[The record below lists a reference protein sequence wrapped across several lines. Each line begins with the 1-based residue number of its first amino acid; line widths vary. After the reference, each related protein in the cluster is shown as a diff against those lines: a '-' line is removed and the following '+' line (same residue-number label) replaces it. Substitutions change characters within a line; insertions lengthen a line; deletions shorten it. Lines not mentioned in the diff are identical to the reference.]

1 MNQVSHTQIEL
12 SEIDRNLSKFLFPN
26 VEIIPQSVPVG
37 GRVKF
42 FIQNWKVITR
52 DPWILQS
59 VKGIELPL
67 VSNPYQKRIP
77 VPSKFR
83 AADQILIDSEIE
95 SLVSKHAVRETTPT
109 SDSFYSN
116 VFLVPKKGGELRP
129 VINLRNLNGFLPYQH
144 FKMEG
149 IQLLRDL
156 MEEGDWL
163 VKLDLKDAYL
173 TINVA
178 EEFRK
183 YLKFFWRNK
192 IMEFTSLPFGIAIAP
207 RVFTKIMKVPIAIL
221 RRLGIRL
228 VIYLDDIMIMNQSLS
243 GIQSDLST
251 AVYLL
256 ENLGFL
262 INQKKS
268 VLVPTHVTEF
278 LGFTVNSETMTLS
291 LPKDKV
297 IKIKQN
303 CLDLVSRQSVSAR
316 DLAQL
321 IGRLTATN
329 QAVLPSPLHYRSL
342 QILKTKALH
351 AGGSYDHQV
360 QLDEESKQE
369 LIWWSSK
376 LSMWNGKA
384 LVRPHPNIVIKSD
397 ASLVGWGAVCQ
408 NAKTGGLWL
417 ENERD
422 QHINVLELKA
432 AFLAIQCFQSKI
444 LKKTCTTTIGQQ
456 SSDSLYKQYG
466 GYKIKEVD
474 RSCKSDL
481 AMVFGKGN
489 NSDRGIS
496 TRAHEHRGGL
506 GKPLFQGH
514 EFLEIRSRDFQS
526 SNEGNG
532 PLFRRSFCGQNKC
545 PTEQV
550 LQLERRPSCTG
561 IRCDATDLEEHN
573 GLCFSPILHDIALF
587 SEGEGGEVPSRDRNT
602 DMANATLVSS
612 PPSDV
617 DRLSSADTDEH
628 ENLNSSPGGS
638 SPFDRQR
645 HITSSRVEGIRR
657 YYASEGF
664 SDQVKELLL
673 HAWRPGTKSAYDSAW
688 SKWNSWCLERSID
701 PFSAP
706 LAAVLDFLAWMF
718 FQGYKYR
725 TINVHRSAISSV
737 LPQVNGVSVGQIP
750 VVKQLFKGIL
760 IKDPP
765 QPKYGF
771 SWDINVVLKHL
782 SELPNDNDLSLLQL
796 SKKFSTLLAL
806 GAPKRVSEIARFDRR
821 FLERKGNSLVFH
833 LPGLSKCQTDNTC
846 RSVQYDKIDNEKL
859 CVVHCCSVY
868 EERTE
873 SFRSQPE
880 TEPDPLLRATKKPHN
895 GVSAQ
900 TISNWIKSVMFNAG
914 VDTSKFQAHSCRMVS
929 SSRAHSTGIPL
940 EEILLKADWSNAR
953 TFKTYYLRSTPSDMS
968 YTRNV
973 LNMVSFI
980 FGFKHALLYLTKY
993 LKYN

>member
-262 INQKKS
+262 INQKKL

-444 LKKTCTTTIGQQ
+444 LKKHVLLQ
-456 SSDSLYKQYG
+456 SDNKVAIAY
-466 GYKIKEVD
+466 I
-474 RSCKSDL
+474 
-481 AMVFGKGN
+481 N
-489 NSDRGIS
+489 NMG
-496 TRAHEHRGGL
+496 
-506 GKPLFQGH
+506 
-514 EFLEIRSRDFQS
+514 
-526 SNEGNG
+526 
-532 PLFRRSFCGQNKC
+532 
-545 PTEQV
+545 
-550 LQLERRPSCTG
+550 
-561 IRCDATDLEEHN
+561 
-573 GLCFSPILHDIALF
+573 
-587 SEGEGGEVPSRDRNT
+587 
-602 DMANATLVSS
+602 
-612 PPSDV
+612 
-617 DRLSSADTDEH
+617 
-628 ENLNSSPGGS
+628 
-638 SPFDRQR
+638 
-645 HITSSRVEGIRR
+645 
-657 YYASEGF
+657 
-664 SDQVKELLL
+664 
-673 HAWRPGTKSAYDSAW
+673 GTKSKKLIDLASQIW
-688 SKWNSWCLERSID
+688 QWCLGREITLTGEYLPGHMNIEADWESRYFKDTSSWKLDPEIFSHLMKVMGPCSVDLFADRTNAQLNKYYSWKEDPHAQASDAMLQTWKNIMGYAFPPFCMILPCLAKVREEKCQVVIVTPTWQTQHWYPLLLQMSID
-701 PFSAP
+701 FPVLIPMNTRTLTAPQGEVHPLIANDTLHLAGWKVSGDTMLQKVFQTKLKNFSCMHGDQAQNLLTTVP
-706 LAAVLDFLAWMF
+706 
-718 FQGYKYR
+718 GR
-725 TINVHRSAISSV
+725 
-737 LPQVNGVSVGQIP
+737 NGI
-750 VVKQLFKGIL
+750 
-760 IKDPP
+760 
-765 QPKYGF
+765 
-771 SWDINVVLKHL
+771 
-782 SELPNDNDLSLLQL
+782 
-796 SKKFSTLLAL
+796 
-806 GAPKRVSEIARFDRR
+806 
-821 FLERKGNSLVFH
+821 
-833 LPGLSKCQTDNTC
+833 
-846 RSVQYDKIDNEKL
+846 
-859 CVVHCCSVY
+859 
-868 EERTE
+868 
-873 SFRSQPE
+873 
-880 TEPDPLLRATKKPHN
+880 
-895 GVSAQ
+895 
-900 TISNWIKSVMFNAG
+900 AG
-914 VDTSKFQAHSCRMVS
+914 VWNGQLIPFQ
-929 SSRAHSTGIPL
+929 PL
-940 EEILLKADWSNAR
+940 WPL
-953 TFKTYYLRSTPSDMS
+953 F
-968 YTRNV
+968 
-973 LNMVSFI
+973 
-980 FGFKHALLYLTKY
+980 
-993 LKYN
+993 